1 MLFLLFGLGCETD
14 FSEQLESNNSELLP
28 IVLPIVLALGPTI
41 KYHREVDKRTKRDTP
56 VDSRPNQ

>member
-1 MLFLLFGLGCETD
+1 MSDC
-14 FSEQLESNNSELLP
+14 ESNNSELLP